1 MNAKKQKEE
10 MLLASCQLLIN
21 CMENI
26 TFGELLEF
34 SRIVMDAQHPVKAL
48 FLEARKLQTA
58 FFEYMA
64 TEKGKEFAALFKSN
78 ICCFD
83 SFNDLVVLN
92 HTMIGRSREISGD
105 DPLWNAWVEMK
116 QVLVSYT
123 KLRISIETIRV
134 YVMEVVRTK
143 PLIAHGNIV
152 ESIGKNA
159 VDIDDVS
166 AWDNIIAIAQVMR
179 SLLVE
184 KKAAI
189 EKNQ

>member
-10 MLLASCQLLIN
+10 MLLASCQLLIH

-34 SRIVMDAQHPVKAL
+34 SRIVIDAQHPVKAL
-48 FLEARKLQTA
+48 FLEARKLQTV

-64 TEKGKEFAALFKSN
+64 TEKGKVFAALFKNN

-92 HTMIGRSREISGD
+92 HTMVGRSREISSD

-116 QVLVSYT
+116 QILVSYT
-123 KLRISIETIRV
+123 KLRINIETIRV
-134 YVMEVVRTK
+134 YVMEVERSK

-152 ESIGKNA
+152 ESIGKNMA
-159 VDIDDVS
+159 DIDDES
-166 AWDNIIAIAQVMR
+166 AWDNIIAIAQMAR
-179 SLLVE
+179 GLLVE
-184 KKAAI
+184 KKQALA
-189 EKNQ
+189 KNQ